1 MDQRKYILGSVI
13 FLLAGLY
20 FAGIAGIQ
28 FMDEKVEENMDIV
41 FTNIAYSA
49 LFFCITVYLLHLKDE
64 KTNRT
69 NGK

>member
-13 FLLAGLY
+13 FLLIGLY

-41 FTNIAYSA
+41 FTNISCSA

-64 KTNRT
+64 KTKRAED
-69 NGK
+69 K